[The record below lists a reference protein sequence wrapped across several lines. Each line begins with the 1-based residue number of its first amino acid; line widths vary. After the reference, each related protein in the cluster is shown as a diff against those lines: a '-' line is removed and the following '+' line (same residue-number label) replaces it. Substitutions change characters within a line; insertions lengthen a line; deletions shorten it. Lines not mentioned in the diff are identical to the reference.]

1 MQENTKFLNEYWNKS
16 TWTPEPNVT
25 MDDGG
30 DMDVVDCASDGSCP
44 EEGGDY
50 DTEPKEA
57 ATLMEETQ
65 NALQQFSIG
74 Q

>member
-1 MQENTKFLNEYWNKS
+1 
-16 TWTPEPNVT
+16 
-25 MDDGG
+25 MDEGG
-30 DMDVVDCASDGSCP
+30 DMDAVGDCSQDGSCG
-44 EEGGDY
+44 EEGAGGDE
-50 DTEPKEA
+50 DDEWSTKVKEA